1 MRAAVYNSTGLAR
14 EVLKIKDEPKPVPQ
28 KNEVLIALRASG
40 INPADVKRRAGWRN
54 PEMPHPKII
63 PHCDGAGEVVAVGKD
78 VKDRKVGD
86 RVWVWNAQ
94 GGYDGPGRAFGT
106 AAEFIAIDGMQT
118 AILHEKLNFLEGA
131 CLGVPA
137 VTAHHAVFADGPVKN
152 QTILVQGGGG
162 VVAHFAIQ
170 FAKYGSA
177 NVIATT
183 GSSQRSSHAL
193 EAGADKVLDRHD
205 PMLSDLIL
213 DATGGEGV
221 DRVIELEFGG
231 NLFTDISVLKAG
243 GVIAA
248 YSSTQIPEPTFP
260 YYKLAAKG
268 GAIRVIQS
276 FGFSDE
282 IRSRAIDTINKLCSD
297 NELIVSI
304 GRVYYL
310 DQISQA
316 HDDVEAQTTIGNIVL
331 EI

>member
-1 MRAAVYNSTGLAR
+1 MKAAVYNSTGLAR
-14 EVLKIKDEPKPVPQ
+14 EVLKIKDEPKPIPQ

-106 AAEFIAIDGMQT
+106 AAEFIAIDSMQT

-137 VTAHHAVFADGPVKN
+137 MTAHHAVFADGAIEG
-152 QTILVQGGGG
+152 QTVLVQGGGG

-170 FAKYGSA
+170 FASSSGARVLATAGSE
-177 NVIATT
+177 
-183 GSSQRSSHAL
+183 QRLSHAL
-193 EAGADKVLDRHD
+193 GAGANTVFDRYD
-205 PMLSDLIL
+205 PNLSALIL
-213 DATGGEGV
+213 DATNGKGV

-231 NLFTDISVLKAG
+231 NLLTDMSVLRAG

-248 YSSTQIPEPTFP
+248 YSSTQVPAPVFP
-260 YYKLAAKG
+260 YYKIAAKG
-268 GAIRVIQS
+268 GTIRIIQS
-276 FGFSDE
+276 FGFSDC
-282 IRSRAIDTINKLCSD
+282 IRRKAINAIDQLCAE
-297 NELIVSI
+297 NGLVVPI
-304 GRVYYL
+304 GEVYPL

-316 HDDVEAQTTIGNIVL
+316 HDDVEAQKTIGNIVL